1 MSTVIWVISDP
12 WPEHKKPDFVTRACI
27 GLCLTAALKILPGK
41 DAQYPQGVYL
51 VPLSDIMKKIKQ
63 ASPDAHE
70 WLKDVW
76 RWEWV
81 EETVQTAINKSLLYP
96 FPYDCCF
103 ETSTD
108 AVQ

>member
-1 MSTVIWVISDP
+1 
-12 WPEHKKPDFVTRACI
+12 
-27 GLCLTAALKILPGK
+27 
-41 DAQYPQGVYL
+41 
-51 VPLSDIMKKIKQ
+51 MKKIKQ